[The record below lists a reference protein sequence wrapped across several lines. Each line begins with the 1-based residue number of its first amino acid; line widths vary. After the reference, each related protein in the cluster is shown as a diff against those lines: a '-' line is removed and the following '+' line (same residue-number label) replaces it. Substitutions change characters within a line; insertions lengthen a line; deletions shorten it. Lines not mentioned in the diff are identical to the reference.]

1 MPRPRP
7 ATRPDVVLP
16 RHNGAMTHLAYLVT
30 PTPVGDALLV
40 ASLEGLVSLEL
51 LADSGGAPSS
61 ESAALEGVM
70 LAVGAPAQA
79 AADDDTAAGATLR
92 EAARQLD
99 GYFAGVLCSFDV
111 PLDWR
116 LVHGFAAAALR
127 SVIEIPYGE
136 TAGYGEVAIMA
147 GSPGA
152 ARAVGT
158 ACAHTPWSIIVPV
171 HRVVRSD
178 GSIGRYGNNPDAK
191 RFLIGLEQQQSR

>member
-7 ATRPDVVLP
+7 ATRPDVALP

-40 ASLEGLVSLEL
+40 ASLKSLVSLAL
-51 LADSGGAPSS
+51 LADSGGASSS

-99 GYFAGVLCSFDV
+99 DYFAGVLRSFGV
-111 PLDWR
+111 PLDYWFR
-116 LVHGFAAAALR
+116 HELR
-127 SVIEIPYGE
+127 EQQADHRRHELGD
-136 TAGYGEVAIMA
+136 GKVAIMA

-178 GSIGRYGNNPDAK
+178 GSIGRYGNNPDTK